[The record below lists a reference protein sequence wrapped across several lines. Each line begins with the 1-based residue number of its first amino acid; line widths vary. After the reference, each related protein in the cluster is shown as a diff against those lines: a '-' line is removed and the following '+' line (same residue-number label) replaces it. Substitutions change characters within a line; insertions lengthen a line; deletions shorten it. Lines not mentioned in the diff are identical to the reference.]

1 MKFSGKANLVC
12 VAIGAMVV
20 GCMTSQ
26 ERQSL
31 EREENICLVRKMAED
46 AKRQSKQRLEQY
58 WKDLAEHNYN
68 YIQAR
73 YADGKKVINRYH
85 QKGDG
90 QGVDCLSKWVG
101 PRLPLSQDEM
111 MRGRAI
117 IEEFGGKYLPATF
130 SRYEKAKEAAEEIQ
144 QMFNESFPEPWT
156 VRSANP
162 KWGAYCKLLRG
173 LSTARTKYLR
183 CHDELCH
190 LYIMHKVGATTADD
204 LAKFDAQA
212 NGIWLL
218 EENGKDVAF
227 PVKTYQPMDNKVSE
241 FASKYMPEIY
251 AAYLSIDREN
261 AETRKLYEEVL
272 NDMRIMDAVRFDMG
286 MISCCEKMNYI
297 ADAMTK
303 IATEIGALYMD
314 HKTMEKDLVAITT
327 ADHKLAMY
335 WKDFVEQLP
344 GYVKS
349 RANGPLIMVGDKI
362 NKYYPSCDV
371 LHWHLWALGFPTGK
385 RSDMDNAFKTGEWH
399 WGSDCGDVI
408 DSVCFTNLYSADH
421 FEMGEYNKNY
431 GRYAGEYRDFA
442 FGPFSSDDEFRLVD
456 HTSEFG
462 YGGYEYRLS
471 SSEFDNYEIRYKP
484 FKGIW
489 GDRWKLWKDSPK
501 DVLHVSSYVV
511 MMRYVKPEK
520 GGHLVVPPFEVRL
533 NEFSGVQKTLV
544 LIRYGEST
552 DTWWKVNAL

>member
-1 MKFSGKANLVC
+1 MKFSSKANFVW

-20 GCMTSQ
+20 GCMTKQ
-26 ERQSL
+26 ERQAL
-31 EREENICLVRKMAED
+31 EREENIRLVRKMAED

-85 QKGDG
+85 QQKDG
-90 QGVDCLSKWVG
+90 GEGEDCLSKWVG

-130 SRYEKAKEAAEEIQ
+130 SRYEKAREVAEEIQ

-156 VRSANP
+156 IRSSNP
-162 KWGAYCKLLRG
+162 EWDAYCKLLRG
-173 LSTARTKYLR
+173 LSNARTKYLR
-183 CHDELCH
+183 RHDELCH
-190 LYIMHKVGATTADD
+190 FYIMHKVGATTVDD
-204 LAKFDAQA
+204 LAKFDAQP
-212 NGIWLL
+212 NGFWLL

-227 PVKTYQPMDNKVSE
+227 PVKAYQPMDNKVSD

-251 AAYLSIDREN
+251 ASYLSLDREC

-272 NDMRIMDAVRFDMG
+272 SDMRIMDAVRFDLG

-303 IATEIGALYMD
+303 ISAKIGALYMD
-314 HKTMEKDLVAITT
+314 HKIMEKDQAAITT
-327 ADHKLAMY
+327 EDHKLAMY
-335 WKDFVEQLP
+335 WKDFVELMP
-344 GYVKS
+344 GYVKN
-349 RANGPLIMVGDKI
+349 RANGPLIMVGETI

-385 RSDMDNAFKTGEWH
+385 RSDMNNAFKTREWH
-399 WGSDCGDVI
+399 WGSVCGDVM
-408 DSVCFTNLYSADH
+408 DSVCFANLYSEDY
-421 FEMGEYNKNY
+421 FEMEKGKYT
-431 GRYAGEYRDFA
+431 GEYRDFA

-471 SSEFDNYEIRYKP
+471 NSEFENYEIRYIP
-484 FKGIW
+484 FKRIW
-489 GDRWKLWKDSPK
+489 NQFSQWEDPTK
-501 DVLHVSSYVV
+501 DVLHVSSYVA
-511 MMRYVKPEK
+511 MMRYVKPEE
-520 GGHLVVPPFEVRL
+520 GGHLIVPPFEVRL
-533 NEFSGVQKTLV
+533 NEFSGAQKTLV
-544 LIRYGEST
+544 LMRYGKST
-552 DTWWKVNAL
+552 DTWWKVDAL